1 VGAAGL
7 GKSRLI
13 HDFIRNLSDEWTVL
27 ETACPS
33 QRTSS
38 SYYPIGIL
46 IRAMFG
52 VGVDD
57 NPETVIAR
65 VKEGIDRLDSNL
77 SVFLPPILSLL
88 DLN

>member
-1 VGAAGL
+1 SVSIVGAAGL

-13 HDFIRNLSDEWTVL
+13 HDFIRNVSDEWTVL

-38 SYYPIGIL
+38 SYYPIGLL

-52 VGVDD
+52 VGIDD
-57 NPETVIAR
+57 SPETVIGR
-65 VKEGIDRLDSNL
+65 VREGIGRLGNNL
-77 SVFLPPILSLL
+77 SGFLPPILS
-88 DLN
+88 